1 MQTDCDPL
9 NAVTSIKVVIMFKR
23 SWPVLLIFVSMIS
36 VQASASFAKY
46 LFPVLG
52 PEAMTAW
59 RLFFSAI
66 LLVII
71 FKPWRKTITK
81 LAIKYILLYGVAMG
95 CMNLAFYNA
104 ISRIPIGIAVAIE
117 LTGPIMVAMF
127 SGRRLTDFIWL
138 AIAIV
143 GLVMLLPIHQA
154 SNDLDP
160 IGILLALCAGSCW
173 AGYILFGRKAGEIY
187 GASSVAVGSIVASL
201 LLFPI
206 GVWQSGSTM
215 FSIELLPLVFVVSL
229 LASAIPYGLDM
240 IALPRLPAQTFST
253 LMSLSPVFAAF
264 SGLIVL
270 HEQLTHYQWLAI
282 MFIIV
287 SSIGTVL
294 TMHRPSKIKAVNQEN

>member
-1 MQTDCDPL
+1 
-9 NAVTSIKVVIMFKR
+9 MFKR
-23 SWPVLLIFVSMIS
+23 SWPVFLIFVSMIS
-36 VQASASFAKY
+36 VQSSASFAKY

-71 FKPWRKTITK
+71 FKPWRKTISK
-81 LAIKYILLYGVAMG
+81 PAIKYIILYGIAMG
-95 CMNLAFYNA
+95 CMNLSFYNA
-104 ISRIPIGIAVAIE
+104 ISRIPLGIAVAIE

-138 AIAIV
+138 AIAII

-154 SNDLDP
+154 ASDLDP
-160 IGILLALCAGSCW
+160 IGLLLALCAGGCW

-187 GASSVAVGSIVASL
+187 GAPSVALGSIVASV

-215 FSIELLPLVFVVSL
+215 FSLDILPLAFMVSL

-240 IALPRLPAQTFST
+240 VALPRLPAQTFST

-294 TMHRPSKIKAVNQEN
+294 TMPRPSKIKVLNRED

>member
-1 MQTDCDPL
+1 
-9 NAVTSIKVVIMFKR
+9 
-23 SWPVLLIFVSMIS
+23 MIS
-36 VQASASFAKY
+36 VQSSASFAKY
-46 LFPVLG
+46 LFPILG

-59 RLFFSAI
+59 RLFFSSI

-71 FKPWRKTITK
+71 FKPWRKKISK
-81 LAIKYILLYGVAMG
+81 SAIKYIILYGIAMG
-95 CMNLAFYNA
+95 CMNLSFYNA
-104 ISRIPIGIAVAIE
+104 ISRIPLGIAI
-117 LTGPIMVAMF
+117 I
-127 SGRRLTDFIWL
+127 
-138 AIAIV
+138 

-154 SNDLDP
+154 GSDLDP
-160 IGILLALCAGSCW
+160 IGLLLALCAGSCW

-187 GASSVAVGSIVASL
+187 GAPSVALGSIVASV

-215 FSIELLPLVFVVSL
+215 FSLNILPLAFMVSL

-240 IALPRLPAQTFST
+240 VALPRLPAQTFST

-294 TMHRPSKIKAVNQEN
+294 TMHRPSKIKAINREN

>member
-1 MQTDCDPL
+1 ML
-9 NAVTSIKVVIMFKR
+9 KR
-23 SWPVLLIFVSMIS
+23 SWPVFLIFISMIS

-81 LAIKYILLYGVAMG
+81 SAIKYIILYGVAMG
-95 CMNLAFYNA
+95 CMNLAFYNS

-127 SGRRLTDFIWL
+127 SGRRLTDFVWL
-138 AIAIV
+138 AIAII
-143 GLVMLLPIHQA
+143 GLVMLLPIHHA

-173 AGYILFGRKAGEIY
+173 AGYIIFGRKAGEIY
-187 GASSVAVGSIVASL
+187 GASSVAVGSIIASI

-206 GVWQSGSTM
+206 GVWHSGSTM
-215 FSIELLPLVFVVSL
+215 FSMDLLPLVFVVSL

-270 HEQLTHYQWLAI
+270 HEQLTHYQWIAI
-282 MFIIV
+282 LFIIV

-294 TMHRPSKIKAVNQEN
+294 TMQHPTKIKALNREN